1 MLFIIA
7 ETIIWLLGDS
17 KFLIGI
23 NKYLVCLCLIFCFY
37 SALKIGAHLFHP
49 YILFLFAFGIFIV
62 SRIVLD
68 IFKIEGSQFNARTG
82 GGGSSYFSDEISR
95 NILALIAFC
104 LLFFNLGALYAFRR
118 TSKYAVSSDNSPIII
133 RQTGALK
140 NIKNLGLCLF
150 FAGLI
155 PYSIRLY
162 SVFQYILANGYL
174 ARLQEEELVSNPI
187 LKIGDDVCL
196 FGAYLFFAAY
206 PRGKWFYIVSLCY
219 IVTIFGQLGG
229 GARGLLVTSTFG
241 FLSYLSFRNIKIN
254 KKAIVCFGLIGALL
268 INAFQIVGEN
278 RENGFVKITEQNR
291 DKIATKIFFLF
302 FWQQGNSIQT
312 IGYMQEKAGDIQNKF
327 LYFVSPIFNTIA
339 MRKSALG
346 RMLGIGIPAK
356 QSIEQVNTSYEL
368 QNKLSYMINQRT
380 YFEGYGIGGS
390 FIIDAYAAGGFFGV
404 MVISFIW
411 MYAWIYFIERYKYT
425 WFGIVILFS
434 LMHTFF
440 IAPRAVA
447 LRFFEWLPRSLFY
460 VGLIQFYCNMIKQK
474 GVSTH
479 E

>member
-1 MLFIIA
+1 
-7 ETIIWLLGDS
+7 
-17 KFLIGI
+17 
-23 NKYLVCLCLIFCFY
+23 
-37 SALKIGAHLFHP
+37 
-49 YILFLFAFGIFIV
+49 
-62 SRIVLD
+62 
-68 IFKIEGSQFNARTG
+68 
-82 GGGSSYFSDEISR
+82 
-95 NILALIAFC
+95 
-104 LLFFNLGALYAFRR
+104 
-118 TSKYAVSSDNSPIII
+118 
-133 RQTGALK
+133 
-140 NIKNLGLCLF
+140 LF

-155 PYSIRLY
+155 PYSVRLY
-162 SVFQYILANGYL
+162 SIFQYILDNGYL

-187 LKIGDDVCL
+187 LMISDDVCL
-196 FGAYLFFAAY
+196 LGAYLFFSTY
-206 PRGKWFYIVSLCY
+206 PKGKLFYVVSLCY
-219 IVTIFGQLGG
+219 IVTILGQLGG
-229 GARGLLVTSTFG
+229 GARGLLVTSAFG

-278 RENGFVKITEQNR
+278 RETGFAKFAEQPLNKTA
-291 DKIATKIFFLF
+291 DKLFYLF

-312 IGYMQEKAGDIQNKF
+312 IGYIQEKADDIQNKF
-327 LYFVSPIFNTIA
+327 LYFISPVFNTIA

-346 RMLGIGIPAK
+346 KMMGIGIPTK
-356 QSIEQVNTSYEL
+356 QSIEQADTSYEL
-368 QNKLSYMINQRT
+368 HNKLSYMINQRT
-380 YFEGYGIGGS
+380 YLEGYGIGGS

-447 LRFFEWLPRSLFY
+447 LRFFELLPRSLLY
-460 VGLIQFYCNMIKQK
+460 VGLIQFYYSMIKPK
-474 GVSTH
+474 GVRPH